1 MHPCIGNLV
10 RDLPPLD
17 KECIL
22 ACTSRIG
29 RQPCLWPDLMAD
41 IKARLRILLLSSL
54 RSLSIT
60 VCHSALKEA
69 CHRSLKGC
77 LCLLSFLRRL
87 TACHRALKVSLPIL
101 RILHI
106 LRILPLTWLHPLLA
120 CHRALK
126 EAYLPTLACPHAPL
140 RVAEVVVLT
149 TELTDTTHTA
159 GVPAAVLDPVRVSK
173 TLVTNVGSC
182 CYLSLLSSIRY

>member
-1 MHPCIGNLV
+1 MHPCIGNLA
-10 RDLPPLD
+10 RDLLPRLD

-22 ACTSRIG
+22 PCTSRIG
-29 RQPCLWPDLMAD
+29 RQPCLWPDLMVD

-54 RSLSIT
+54 RSLRIT
-60 VCHSALKEA
+60 ACHSALKEV
-69 CHRSLKGC
+69 CPRSRKGC
-77 LCLLSFLRRL
+77 LCLLSILRRL
-87 TACHRALKVSLPIL
+87 MACHRALKEVSLPIL
-101 RILHI
+101 RIL
-106 LRILPLTWLHPLLA
+106 PLTCLHPLLA

-126 EAYLPTLACPHAPL
+126 EAYLPTLLACPHALL

-159 GVPAAVLDPVRVSK
+159 DVPVAALDRVRVSK

-182 CYLSLLSSIRY
+182 CYLSLLSSVRY